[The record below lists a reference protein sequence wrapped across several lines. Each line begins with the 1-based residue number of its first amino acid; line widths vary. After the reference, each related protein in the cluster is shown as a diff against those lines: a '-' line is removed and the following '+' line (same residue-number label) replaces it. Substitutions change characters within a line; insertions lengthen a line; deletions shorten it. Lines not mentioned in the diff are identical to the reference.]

1 MIPTLILYGVLD
13 MNPSGKERIWSVI
26 RNSANTFRESSSQ
39 ERKNYLI
46 NWAVCQPVCV
56 LASQQRGEE
65 GGGRAQISMRA
76 GWRNND
82 S

>member
-39 ERKNYLI
+39 EMKNYLI
-46 NWAVCQPVCV
+46 YWAVCQPVS
-56 LASQQRGEE
+56 LLPSQLRGEE
-65 GGGRAQISMRA
+65 DGGRAQISMRA
-76 GWRNND
+76 GWRNNV